1 MKRFTA
7 LLAIAAT
14 MAGLGMTPGAS
25 RASAR
30 ESVRKSVRT
39 SSGGTLI
46 ASRNKA
52 SRSKSRKSR
61 SRKGKKSRH
70 SRKSRKHVARVPSQF
85 GILVQ
90 SGDGDIVMDRLSD
103 TSFNPAS
110 AIKLLTAYGAIKTL
124 GPDHRFSTEIYTDGS
139 LDESTGVLKGDVILK
154 GHDPVFDKSDA
165 LAVSRIL
172 SERGI
177 KRIDGKLL
185 VSDRFSLYCSPN
197 ALVSGRGL
205 VKIMQ
210 NAGDNR
216 VAVGGGAQL
225 GQPGENA
232 ILIAE
237 HQSEYLQDTLKVM
250 LSRSLNGAAERIG
263 SVVGGVGTLAD
274 LASSNLGIPR
284 ESLHLDSASG
294 LGQCRITPKQMM
306 LVLLGLEDELKKNG
320 LEFKDIL
327 PVAGIDDGTL
337 EKRFTGQNER
347 GSVIAKTGTLS
358 HTDGG
363 VSALVGVLRSQQ
375 EDLYFVLFNWHGGVN
390 NFRSLQDAMIRQLQE
405 QRGGPRAFDYES

>member
-1 MKRFTA
+1 MRKFTA
-7 LLAIAAT
+7 LLAITAT
-14 MAGLGMTPGAS
+14 LAGLGLTPGGS
-25 RASAR
+25 EASAR
-30 ESVRKSVRT
+30 NSGRASSGR
-39 SSGGTLI
+39 SGGTLI
-46 ASRNKA
+46 ASR
-52 SRSKSRKSR
+52 SKSRKTKSSKSR
-61 SRKGKKSRH
+61 SRRSKKSRH
-70 SRKSRKHVARVPSQF
+70 SRKSRKHTARVPSQF

-124 GPDHRFSTEIYTDGS
+124 GPDHRFSTEIYTDGI
-139 LDESTGVLKGDVILK
+139 LDESTGVFKGDVILK
-154 GHDPVFDKSDA
+154 GHDPVFEKSDA
-165 LAVSRIL
+165 LTVSRIL

-177 KRIDGKLL
+177 KMIDGKLL

-205 VKIMQ
+205 VKILQ
-210 NAGDNR
+210 NAGNSR

-232 ILIAE
+232 VLIHE

-274 LASSNLGIPR
+274 LAVNNLGIPR
-284 ESLHLDSASG
+284 DSLHLDSASG

-306 LVLLGLEDELKKNG
+306 LVLLGLEEELKKNG
-320 LEFKDIL
+320 LEFQDIL

-337 EKRFTGQNER
+337 EKRFTGENER

-390 NFRSLQDAMIRQLQE
+390 SFRSLQDTMIRQLQE